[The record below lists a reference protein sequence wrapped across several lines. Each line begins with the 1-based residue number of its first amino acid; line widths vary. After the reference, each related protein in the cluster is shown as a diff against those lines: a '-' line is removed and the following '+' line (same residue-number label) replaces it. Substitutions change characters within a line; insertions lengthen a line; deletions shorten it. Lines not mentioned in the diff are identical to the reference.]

1 MKEIIRKIKSD
12 YHRYTGKGNQSFFKI
27 ILYLLFARNHP
38 FNYSFWLR
46 AAHRTDLLWPLA
58 VFMRRRLSIKYSLDI
73 PRECEIGYGLYL
85 SHGICMVINSGTVIG
100 NNVNL
105 SQFLNIGTNH
115 GTPAVIGDN
124 VYIGPNVC
132 IVEDVHIGNNSNIGA
147 GAVVTKDVPRRATV
161 EGGYRER
168 NRRRQVSA
176 SLQIMAIRGD
186 LDIIRAGMRGK
197 FHKKSLLR

>member
-46 AAHRTDLLWPLA
+46 AAHRKNLLWPLA

-147 GAVVTKDVPRRATV
+147 GAVVTKDVPEGATV
-161 EGGYRER
+161 AGVPAKVISYK
-168 NRRRQVSA
+168 QHDF
-176 SLQIMAIRGD
+176 IMNKYPVGE
-186 LDIIRAGMRGK
+186 
-197 FHKKSLLR
+197 